1 MAKNE
6 AKIKFNAD
14 VKDFN
19 DSIGQAN
26 REMAELRAEMKLNE
40 TQMKGTED
48 SAEGLKK
55 KHDLLERQLKAS
67 EGKTEALNQKLKKA
81 EEIFG
86 ENSQEASKLRIQL
99 LNAKNAE
106 EKLKQAVN
114 DSTGE
119 LKEQKNAAKGAGEGF
134 TVMKGAVADLV
145 SAGIQWG
152 IDKLGEFTN
161 YLASLPAET
170 MEFRQDIATLTTSF
184 DDMGFSTKTA
194 KDTWTDL
201 YAIFG
206 EDDRAV
212 EASNLIAKMAK
223 DQQDLDDWT
232 TITTGAWA
240 RFQDSLPVEGLA
252 EASMEVSKTGKLT
265 GVLVDALVW
274 AGESEEGFQKKL
286 DKCTNEQERQKLIT
300 ETLMGLYEE
309 SAETYRDTAGGQMEA
324 KEASAK
330 LMQTEADLAETIEP
344 VTTEFTN
351 LKTELLE
358 GAKPAIEK
366 VTDIALDALEWM
378 EEHPTAT
385 QAIVS
390 AVGVLAIGLTG
401 LAIALGIYAA
411 AQWAAN
417 LAIAPFALPVLAAV
431 AVIALLVGAGV
442 ALYKNWDKVKAK
454 AKELWKNVTEKFNEA
469 KTKITGIIEK
479 IKTGISTRFDKIKS
493 GAIEKFNAVKNGIIN
508 PIQNAKEKITSTVDG
523 LKSNVTNRF
532 KALKHN
538 VITPIKEA
546 KEKIVGFV
554 DKIKGAFDFDWSIP
568 KPKIPKFTVSGGKA
582 PWGFG
587 GKGKLPSVDVKW
599 NALGA
604 VVTKPTLVGAVGDT
618 LMGAGEAGAEAIL
631 PISVLQDYINRA
643 FDRNVY
649 AYAAAGGNSDVYN
662 FYVNDATINDNAQMR
677 NVAKDFITELVRLGG
692 MNR

>member
-99 LNAKNAE
+99 TNAKNAE

-114 DSTGE
+114 KSTNE
-119 LKEQKNAAKGAGEGF
+119 LHDQKSAAKDAGDGF
-134 TVMKGAVADLV
+134 TVMKGAIADLV

-170 MEFRQDIATLTTSF
+170 LEFRQDIATLTTSF

-194 KDTWTDL
+194 KDTWSDL

-274 AGESEEGFQKKL
+274 AGESEEGFQEKL

-330 LMQTEADLAETIEP
+330 LMQAEADLADTIEP

-358 GAKPAIEK
+358 NLKPAIEK
-366 VTDIALDALEWM
+366 VSDLALDAIDWM
-378 EEHPTAT
+378 KEHPTAT
-385 QAIVS
+385 QAIAT
-390 AVGVLAIGLTG
+390 AVGILAVGMTG
-401 LAIALGIYAA
+401 LAIAMGIYAA

-431 AVIALLVGAGV
+431 AAIAVLVGAGV

-454 AKELWKNVTEKFNEA
+454 AKELWSNVTAKFNEA
-469 KTKITGIIEK
+469 KTKVTDTIEK

-493 GAIEKFNAVKNGIIN
+493 SAIEKFNSIKDGIIN
-508 PIQNAKEKITSTVDG
+508 PIEKAKEKISG
-523 LKSNVTNRF
+523 
-532 KALKHN
+532 
-538 VITPIKEA
+538 I
-546 KEKIVGFV
+546 V
-554 DKIKGAFDFDWSIP
+554 DKIKSIFDFEWKIP
-568 KPKIPKFTVSGGKA
+568 KPKIPKFTVSGGEA
-582 PWGFG
+582 PWGFK

-599 NALGA
+599 NAAGA

-643 FDRNVY
+643 FDRNVF

-662 FYVNDATINDNAQMR
+662 IYVNDAIINDNAQMR

>member
-67 EGKTEALNQKLKKA
+67 ESKTEALNQKLKKA

-99 LNAKNAE
+99 TNAKNAE

-114 DSTGE
+114 KSTNE
-119 LKEQKNAAKGAGEGF
+119 LHDQKSAAKDAGDGF
-134 TVMKGAVADLV
+134 TVMKGAIADLV

-240 RFQDSLPVEGLA
+240 RFQDSLPVEG
-252 EASMEVSKTGKLT
+252 
-265 GVLVDALVW
+265 
-274 AGESEEGFQKKL
+274 
-286 DKCTNEQERQKLIT
+286 
-300 ETLMGLYEE
+300 
-309 SAETYRDTAGGQMEA
+309 
-324 KEASAK
+324 
-330 LMQTEADLAETIEP
+330 
-344 VTTEFTN
+344 
-351 LKTELLE
+351 
-358 GAKPAIEK
+358 
-366 VTDIALDALEWM
+366 
-378 EEHPTAT
+378 
-385 QAIVS
+385 
-390 AVGVLAIGLTG
+390 
-401 LAIALGIYAA
+401 
-411 AQWAAN
+411 
-417 LAIAPFALPVLAAV
+417 
-431 AVIALLVGAGV
+431 
-442 ALYKNWDKVKAK
+442 
-454 AKELWKNVTEKFNEA
+454 
-469 KTKITGIIEK
+469 
-479 IKTGISTRFDKIKS
+479 
-493 GAIEKFNAVKNGIIN
+493 
-508 PIQNAKEKITSTVDG
+508 
-523 LKSNVTNRF
+523 
-532 KALKHN
+532 
-538 VITPIKEA
+538 
-546 KEKIVGFV
+546 
-554 DKIKGAFDFDWSIP
+554 
-568 KPKIPKFTVSGGKA
+568 
-582 PWGFG
+582 
-587 GKGKLPSVDVKW
+587 
-599 NALGA
+599 
-604 VVTKPTLVGAVGDT
+604 
-618 LMGAGEAGAEAIL
+618 
-631 PISVLQDYINRA
+631 
-643 FDRNVY
+643 
-649 AYAAAGGNSDVYN
+649 
-662 FYVNDATINDNAQMR
+662 
-677 NVAKDFITELVRLGG
+677 
-692 MNR
+692 